1 MRNDTK
7 NRGERRTLLSRRV
20 IIAIGAIL
28 LLCADAIVL
37 LDFSSPV
44 VAAKRKAPAPIKPVI
59 IAGIE
64 YRVPNKMETE
74 GIVEAWNITPRKLL
88 WTREIYLT
96 LKFPS
101 FVMETDTQLN
111 FITSLTVGPATNEL
125 TIVNEKGKRY
135 ILDTNSRIITRP

>member
-111 FITSLTVGPATNEL
+111 FITSLTVGPA
-125 TIVNEKGKRY
+125 
-135 ILDTNSRIITRP
+135 